1 MNRFRCWL
9 ALAAAAALCLPATAG
24 EKPAPPKGAGKSVA
38 VPYKLTDSLH
48 VLVRVKIN
56 GKGPL
61 NFIVDTGAP
70 IVFVSKEA
78 ARKVGLE
85 ADKTGFAVIDRLDL
99 EGGLTARKTRA
110 RVETVYQLEGM
121 NALGLAGV
129 ELHGILGYNLL
140 AHYKMD
146 IDFTKNKMAWTP
158 LDFDP
163 PPLVPIRGKGPAGM
177 EAMGGILKF
186 LSAFMGKTLP
196 GPPNPRGFLGVELA
210 DSDQDY
216 VVVTEVLQDSPAAKA
231 GVRKGDHITHFQ
243 GKSVSSLTSLQRMAA
258 RLTANQSVRLTIDR
272 AGEKKELSFR
282 TGGGL

>member
-1 MNRFRCWL
+1 MMLSRCWL
-9 ALAAAAALCLPATAG
+9 AVAAALALFLPADAG
-24 EKPAPPKGAGKSVA
+24 EKQVPRKGEAKGVA

-78 ARKVGLE
+78 AKKVGLT
-85 ADKTGFAVIDRLDL
+85 ADKRGFAEIDRLDV
-99 EGGLTARKTRA
+99 EGGVVAKKAKA

-121 NALGLAGV
+121 NAMGLAGV

-140 AHYKMD
+140 AHYKME
-146 IDFTKNKMAWTP
+146 IDFTKNKMTWTE
-158 LDFDP
+158 LEFQP
-163 PPLVPIRGKGPAGM
+163 PPLVPISGKGPVGM
-177 EAMGGILKF
+177 EALGGVLKF

-210 DSDQDY
+210 DSDGDY
-216 VVVTEVLQDSPAAKA
+216 VLVKAVLRDSPAAKA
-231 GVRKGDHITHFQ
+231 GVQAGDHITQFQ
-243 GKSVSSLTSLQRMAA
+243 GKLVSSLSGLQRLAA
-258 RLTANQSVRLTIDR
+258 LVPASQQVRLTVERNGQKQEINIR
-272 AGEKKELSFR
+272 A
-282 TGGGL
+282 GGGL

>member
-1 MNRFRCWL
+1 MKIHRGWL
-9 ALAAAAALCLPATAG
+9 VLAAALALCLPACAG
-24 EKPAPPKGAGKSVA
+24 DKAAPAKGEGKAVS

-48 VLVRVKIN
+48 VMVRVKIN

-78 ARKVGLE
+78 AKKVGLE
-85 ADKTGFAVIDRLDL
+85 PDKRGFAVIDRLDL
-99 EGGLTARKTRA
+99 EGGVVAKKTKA

-121 NALGLAGV
+121 NAMGLAGV

-146 IDFTKNKMAWTP
+146 LDFTKGKMTWAA

-163 PPLVPIRGKGPAGM
+163 PPLIPISGKGPAGM
-177 EAMGGILKF
+177 EALGGMLKF

-196 GPPNPRGFLGVELA
+196 GPASPRGFLGVELE
-210 DSDQDY
+210 DSDGDY
-216 VVVTEVLQDSPAAKA
+216 VLVKAVLQGGPAAKA
-231 GVRKGDHITHFQ
+231 GVKAGDHITNFQ
-243 GKSVSSLTSLQRMAA
+243 GKSVSSLTSLQRLAA
-258 RLTANQSVRLTIDR
+258 KMTAAQTVRLTVERD
-272 AGEKKELSFR
+272 GEKKEISFR
-282 TGGGL
+282 AGGGL